1 MVRLNLEELSVGKN
15 ILPDIHI
22 STKLLTTN
30 HGFLVFISRSLS
42 PTQDTASIFGWAV
55 YRSTGVCV
63 CVKQK
68 VSATIVLIPL
78 LHAGKQIIKQQM
90 CAMCI
95 QTCTHINTVCMK
107 VSTNL

>member
-63 CVKQK
+63 C
-68 VSATIVLIPL
+68 
-78 LHAGKQIIKQQM
+78 
-90 CAMCI
+90 
-95 QTCTHINTVCMK
+95 QTEGICYYCFDTAFTYREANF
-107 VSTNL
+107 